1 MVAGGPR
8 IRADLEAH
16 LTELRASAG
25 VGGYQYLSV
34 ATSDKGSYKE
44 EDILQFLDRHLPEM
58 TPDRGWRILLLD
70 ACRMQRQFRTGTVGW
85 EREGCRA
92 LLRPQYCNSSA
103 VSAVL
108 ARPSGRAPH
117 QLLSDNGAAFRDA
130 LRCTLYLIL

>member
-1 MVAGGPR
+1 MTGGPR

-25 VGGYQYLSV
+25 VGSYQYLSV

-58 TPDRGWRILLLD
+58 TPGRGWRILLLD
-70 ACRMQRQFRTGTVGW
+70 ACRMQRQFRTGTVGR

-92 LLRPQYCNSSA
+92 LLRPQCCNSSA
-103 VSAVL
+103 VL
-108 ARPSGRAPH
+108 TRPSGRAPH